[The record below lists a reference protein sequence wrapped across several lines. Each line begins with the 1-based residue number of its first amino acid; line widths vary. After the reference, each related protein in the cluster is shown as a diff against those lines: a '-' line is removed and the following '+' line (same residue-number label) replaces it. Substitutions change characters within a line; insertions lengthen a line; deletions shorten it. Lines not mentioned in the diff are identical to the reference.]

1 MNAQSASGNRTT
13 SVRTWVA
20 GWVSEMLRP
29 LLLAAFAMVAG
40 AQARADAGE
49 PVPVHYVKLTG
60 SIGANERHR
69 AAMRIQYDACVKVAR
84 SRGIE
89 PIPLPGGDLPP
100 FVQTYVMETYYA
112 AHRTL
117 TLEEFVLRDVDGPR
131 CEIKS
136 FVSHQQK
143 LSWFG
148 AYCDVMLEKNIA
160 YSSCDRES
168 LDASKTAPLRP
179 RPIPTM
185 VGGEYRTVAGVR
197 CRVFRST
204 LPGETCVAQ
213 LDAAQATDPFPFSES
228 PLSHT
233 LPGLLLQLRGILVL
247 DATEVRLNTKVPS
260 TLFDLPAG
268 VKVKSLNGK
277 P

>member
-1 MNAQSASGNRTT
+1 
-13 SVRTWVA
+13 
-20 GWVSEMLRP
+20 
-29 LLLAAFAMVAG
+29 MVVG

-49 PVPVHYVKLTG
+49 SVPVHYVKLTG
-60 SIGANERHR
+60 TTEGNEPQR
-69 AAMRIQYDACVKVAR
+69 AAMRVQYDACAKVAR

-89 PIPLPGGDLPP
+89 PVPLPKGEIPP
-100 FVQTYVMETYYA
+100 FLQTVAMETYYA

-117 TLEEFVLRDVDGPR
+117 TLAEFVLRDLDGPR

-148 AYCDVMLEKNIA
+148 AYCDVKLEKNIA

-168 LDASKTAPLRP
+168 LEASKTAPLRP
-179 RPIPTM
+179 HPVPTLIA
-185 VGGEYRTVAGVR
+185 GEYRTIAGVR
-197 CRVFRST
+197 CQVFRNAW
-204 LPGETCVAQ
+204 PGEICVAR
-213 LDAAQATDPFPFSES
+213 LDAGQATDPFPFSES
-228 PLSHT
+228 PNGET
-233 LPGLLLQLRGILVL
+233 LPGLLLQQRNGLLV